1 MCPAVPRAV
10 PDKGEV
16 SCSIA
21 CQPGPDGAKVHSGVA
36 RSGPDG
42 AYAPFGDCGAV
53 GEPVTL
59 AVMDARC
66 HVRVAHH
73 VHLKGHCLIFLSA
86 IYQLFIEY
94 FNIK

>member
-10 PDKGEV
+10 PDKGEM

-21 CQPGPDGAKVHSGVA
+21 CRPGPDGAKVHSGVA
-36 RSGPDG
+36 RSGPDV
-42 AYAPFGDCGAV
+42 PFGVCGAV

-59 AVMDARC
+59 AVMDAKC

-73 VHLKGHCLIFLSA
+73 DHLNRPN
-86 IYQLFIEY
+86 
-94 FNIK
+94 NINI